1 MSLTAELYLQ
11 SISELAPSIARGE
24 LSPVELTEGLLAR
37 IEALEPQLGSYALVT
52 ADLAMEQ
59 ARSASEEIARGN
71 YRGPLHGIP
80 IAVKDLIY
88 IGGLPAACGSEV
100 LRGWRPDYD
109 ATVYK
114 KLEDAGAIIVG
125 KLAMTE
131 FALSG
136 YHPSYQPPR
145 NPWNP
150 NYWPGVS
157 SSGSGV
163 ATAAGLCFAALGT
176 DTGGSIRFPSAVNG
190 IVGLK
195 PSYGRVSRYG
205 AFPLAQSLDHVGP
218 MTRSVADAGIVLNAI
233 AGYDVNDPT
242 SLVSPLPDL
251 STFLNRDLKGLRIG
265 FDRRYAID
273 LADPQVGNSIL
284 ASLEVFIELGA
295 QVVDIDIVGIA
306 DTTNFW
312 FAQTAVE
319 AAWDHREY
327 FPACEQS
334 YGPVFRELLNYGHQC
349 KATVLVE
356 SQLAKKK
363 ARHTLQCAFQQVD
376 VILCPSAP
384 TPPPLVTDFGPQMV
398 LPPEALAPIVTFTA
412 PFNFSGHPTLSIP
425 CGFTEDKLP
434 LSLQLIAPLEQE
446 QNLIMVGHAFERA
459 TDYQQT
465 PRMAVSNAD

>member
-1 MSLTAELYLQ
+1 MSSSAELYLQ
-11 SISELAPSIARGE
+11 TIGELAPSIARGE

-52 ADLAMEQ
+52 ADLAREQ
-59 ARSASEEIARGN
+59 SRRACKEIARGD

-80 IAVKDLIY
+80 VAVKDLVY
-88 IGGLPAACGSEV
+88 IAGLPAACGSEV
-100 LRGWRPDYD
+100 LRGWQPDYD

-114 KLEDAGAIIVG
+114 KLENAGAIIVG

-150 NYWPGVS
+150 DYWPGVS

-176 DTGGSIRFPSAVNG
+176 DTGGSIRFPAAANG
-190 IVGLK
+190 VVGLK

-205 AFPLAQSLDHVGP
+205 AFPLAQSLDHIGP
-218 MTRSVADAGIVLNAI
+218 LTRSVADAGIVLNAI
-233 AGYDVNDPT
+233 AGYDANDPT
-242 SLVSPLPDL
+242 SLVGDLPDL
-251 STFLNRDLKGLRIG
+251 STLLNRDLKGLRIG
-265 FDRRYAID
+265 FDRSYAID
-273 LADPQVGNSIL
+273 LADPQVGSSIL
-284 ASLEVFIELGA
+284 ASLEVFTDLGA
-295 QVVDIDIVGIA
+295 QVVDIDIVDIA
-306 DTTNFW
+306 DTANFW

-334 YGPVFRELLNYGHQC
+334 YGPVFRELLQYGHQC
-349 KATVLVE
+349 KATVIVE
-356 SQLAKKK
+356 SQLAREK
-363 ARHTLQCAFQQVD
+363 ARHTLQSAFQKVD

-384 TPPPLVTDFGPQMV
+384 TPPPPVAAFAPQPV
-398 LPPEALAPIVTFTA
+398 LPPEALPPIVTFTA
-412 PFNFSGHPTLSIP
+412 PFNFTGHPTLSIP
-425 CGFTEDKLP
+425 CGFTEEKLP

-446 QNLIMVGHAFERA
+446 QNLIMAGHAFEQA
-459 TDYQQT
+459 TDYQRI
-465 PRMAVSNAD
+465 PPLAFY